1 MLIVQLHCEAAHAG
15 VYLYLRRLHGCR
27 AHLAP
32 TAAAPAAA
40 APAATPAAQG
50 APD

>member
-15 VYLYLRRLHGCR
+15 VYLYLRRLHSCR
-27 AHLAP
+27 AQLDP

-40 APAATPAAQG
+40 APATPAAQG